1 MWFVIVAA
9 ALVVVAVGLIVRR
22 RVSVRRARPAF
33 SELSR
38 EDQVQVM
45 RHLEGGAMR
54 DGEREG
60 AKHYGAGRFGET
72 AGPGA

>member
-1 MWFVIVAA
+1 MWFVIVLA
-9 ALVVVAVGLIVRR
+9 ALVVIAAGLILRR
-22 RVSVRRARPAF
+22 RASVRRTVPAF

-45 RHLEGGAMR
+45 RHLESGAMR
-54 DGEREG
+54 NAEREG

-72 AGPGA
+72 GGPGF